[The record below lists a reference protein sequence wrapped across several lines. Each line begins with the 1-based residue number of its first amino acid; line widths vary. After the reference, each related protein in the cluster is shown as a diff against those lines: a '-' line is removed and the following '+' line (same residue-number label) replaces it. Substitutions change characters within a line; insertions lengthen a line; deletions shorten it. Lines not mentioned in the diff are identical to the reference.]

1 MAVVLITG
9 ANRGIG
15 LALVKAYASRRDK
28 VFAAVRRTSNR
39 VELDA
44 FAASQPNWV
53 EVIEM
58 DVADSAD
65 IGRAR
70 RKLEAEPIDVLINN
84 AGIGGPDRQSATDM
98 DFDGLA
104 ETLAVNSIAPLRIAN
119 AFLPNVKAAKGKII
133 TLSSQMGSMQSAS
146 SDSLAYRVSKAA
158 VNRLMRGLATEL
170 KPQGIPVLTVHPGWV
185 RTEMGGDGAQLKPEE
200 SAAGLLKLIEKLDIG
215 STGRFLAWNGKELAW

>member
-1 MAVVLITG
+1 MAVALITG

-15 LALVKAYASRRDK
+15 LALVKAYAGRRDK
-28 VFAAVRRTSNR
+28 VFAAVRRTSDR
-39 VELDA
+39 TELDA
-44 FAASQPNWV
+44 FAATQPKWV

-58 DVADSAD
+58 DVADPAE

-84 AGIGGPDRQSATDM
+84 AGISGPERQSATGM
-98 DFDGLA
+98 DYDGLA

-133 TLSSQMGSMQSAS
+133 TLSSQMGSVQSAA

-158 VNRLMRGLATEL
+158 VNKLMRGLAAEL
-170 KPQGIPVLTVHPGWV
+170 KPQGIPVLIVHPGWV
-185 RTEMGGDGAQLKPEE
+185 KTEMGGDSAHLKPEE
-200 SAAGLLKLIEKLDIG
+200 SAAQLLKLIDRLDLA
-215 STGRFLAWNGKELAW
+215 STGKFLAWNGKELAW

>member
-1 MAVVLITG
+1 MAVALITG

-15 LALVKAYASRRDK
+15 LALVKAYVGRRDK
-28 VFAAVRRTSNR
+28 VFAAIRRTSDR
-39 VELDA
+39 TELDA
-44 FAASQPNWV
+44 FAETQPKWV

-58 DVADSAD
+58 DVSDAAD

-70 RKLEAEPIDVLINN
+70 RKLEAEPIDVLVNN
-84 AGIGGPDRQSATDM
+84 AGISGPDHQTATDM
-98 DFDGLA
+98 DYDGLA
-104 ETLAVNSIAPLRIAN
+104 DALAVNAIAPLRIAN

-170 KPQGIPVLTVHPGWV
+170 KPQGIPVLIVHPGWV
-185 RTEMGGDGAQLKPEE
+185 KTEMGGEGAQLKPEE
-200 SAAGLLKLIEKLDIG
+200 SAVQLLKLIDKLDIA

>member
-28 VFAAVRRTSNR
+28 VIATVRATSDR
-39 VELDA
+39 FELDA
-44 FAASQPNWV
+44 FVKTAAKWV

-58 DVADSAD
+58 DVADAAE

-84 AGIGGPDRQSATDM
+84 AGIGGPERQTATDM
-98 DFDGLA
+98 DFDGLI
-104 ETLAVNSIAPLRIAN
+104 ETLNVNTIAPLRVAT

-133 TLSSQMGSMQSAS
+133 TLSSQMGQVQSAS
-146 SDSLAYRVSKAA
+146 TDSLAYRVSKAA
-158 VNRLMRGLATEL
+158 VNKLMRGLAAEL
-170 KPQGIPVLTVHPGWV
+170 KPQGIPVLIVHPGWV
-185 RTEMGGDGAQLKPEE
+185 KTDMGGEGAQLTSDQ
-200 SAAGLLKLIEKLDIG
+200 SASQLQKLIDKLDIA
-215 STGRFLAWNGKELAW
+215 STGKFLAWNGKELAW

>member
-28 VFAAVRRTSNR
+28 VFAAIRATSDR
-39 VELDA
+39 YDLDA
-44 FAASQPNWV
+44 FVKTAPKWV

-58 DVADSAD
+58 DVSDAAE
-65 IGRAR
+65 IGRIR
-70 RKLEAEPIDVLINN
+70 RRLEAEPIDVLINN
-84 AGIGGPDRQSATDM
+84 AGIGGPEHQSATDM
-98 DFDGLA
+98 DFDGLV
-104 ETLAVNSIAPLRIAN
+104 ETLNVNTIAPLRVAN

-133 TLSSQMGSMQSAS
+133 TLSSQMGQMQSAQ

-158 VNRLMRGLATEL
+158 VNKLMRGLATEL
-170 KPQGIPVLTVHPGWV
+170 KPQGIPVLVVHPGWV
-185 RTEMGGDGAQLKPEE
+185 KTEMGGDGAQLTPEE
-200 SAAGLLKLIEKLDIG
+200 SAHQIQKLVDKLDIA

>member
-1 MAVVLITG
+1 MAVAFITG

-15 LALVKAYASRRDK
+15 LALVKAYASRRDR
-28 VFAAVRRTSNR
+28 VIAAVRHASDRT
-39 VELDA
+39 ELDA
-44 FAASQPNWV
+44 FVATQAKWI

-58 DVADSAD
+58 DVSDPAE
-65 IGRAR
+65 IGRVR
-70 RKLEAEPIDVLINN
+70 RRLESEPIDVLINN
-84 AGIGGPDRQSATDM
+84 AGISGPDRQSATDM

-104 ETLAVNSIAPLRIAN
+104 ETLAVNAIAPLRVAN

-170 KPQGIPVLTVHPGWV
+170 KPQGIPVLIVHPGWV
-185 RTEMGGDGAQLKPEE
+185 KTDMGGDGAELKPEE
-200 SAAGLLKLIEKLDIG
+200 SAAGLLKLIDKLDLA

>member
-1 MAVVLITG
+1 MAVALITG

-15 LALVKAYASRRDK
+15 LALVKAYAGRRDK
-28 VFAAVRRTSNR
+28 VFATVRRTSDR
-39 VELDA
+39 AELDA
-44 FAASQPNWV
+44 YAAAHPGWV

-58 DVADSAD
+58 DVSEPAE
-65 IGRAR
+65 IGRVR

-98 DFDGLA
+98 DFEGLA
-104 ETLAVNSIAPLRIAN
+104 EALSINTIAPLRVAS

-133 TLSSQMGSMQSAS
+133 TLSSQMGATGASA
-146 SDSLAYRVSKAA
+146 DNLAYRVSKQA

-170 KPQGIPVLTVHPGWV
+170 KTQGIPVLIVHPGWV
-185 RTEMGGDGAQLKPEE
+185 KTEMGGEGAQLKPEE
-200 SAAGLLKLIEKLDIG
+200 SAAQLIKLIDKLDLS

>member
-28 VFAAVRRTSNR
+28 VFAAIRTTSDR
-39 VELDA
+39 YELDEFVKTA
-44 FAASQPNWV
+44 PKWV
-53 EVIEM
+53 DVIEM
-58 DVADSAD
+58 DVSDPAE
-65 IGRAR
+65 IGRVR
-70 RKLEAEPIDVLINN
+70 RRLEAEPIDVLINN
-84 AGIGGPDRQSATDM
+84 AGIGGPDRQTATDM

-104 ETLAVNSIAPLRIAN
+104 EAFNVNTIAPLRVAN

-133 TLSSQMGSMQSAS
+133 TLSSQMGSTGAS
-146 SDSLAYRVSKAA
+146 SDNLAYRVSKQA

-170 KPQGIPVLTVHPGWV
+170 KQQGVPVLIVHPGWV
-185 RTEMGGDGAQLKPEE
+185 KTEMGGEGAQLTPEE
-200 SAAGLLKLIEKLDIG
+200 SAANLLKLIDKLDIA